1 MTAIPRI
8 EFMSELL
15 VFAGH
20 SVSLLLMSTRR
31 YSLKRSVVIWS
42 SVFAASAVFAAVAAT
57 VLTSYA
63 SLAGQ
68 VASLAM
74 CALVFLITSRG
85 NFLRNLFIFA
95 SYINFFL
102 FSIAISQALAFNFV
116 NSDPVAIIE
125 FRLILISVFCVVL
138 VYDIRP
144 AFLRAADNI
153 PSGWGAL
160 TVLVCI
166 FCGCLLSVAV
176 LSNMFLTF
184 DHQTLIMLVV
194 LLILMASAYIVIFK
208 TLSALSKEN
217 QKRQLEIEKKFLTH
231 QLSSFEQLEREE
243 RKYRHDFRHHNLLI
257 LEYAKNRD
265 CDAIIQYL
273 QEYEISA
280 EKKLGGKVCANLT
293 VNSIVTAFL
302 KQAQEQN
309 IRMTTDIRMREET
322 SVRDTDLV
330 AILANLLENAVKG
343 CLLSKDARWIDL
355 NILHKGN
362 KLIIQCRNSCAENLR
377 FSGGRP
383 QAVGRT
389 GIGITSITDA
399 AASYAGDTE
408 FFQEGEVFTGRILL
422 NDRAPSAK

>member
-1 MTAIPRI
+1 MTAMFRM
-8 EFMSELL
+8 ELTSALL

-20 SVSLLLMSTRR
+20 AASLFLMSLRR
-31 YSLKRSVVIWS
+31 YTFRRSVMIWAG
-42 SVFAASAVFAAVAAT
+42 VLGLSALLTVALLWLSPAEGF
-57 VLTSYA
+57 
-63 SLAGQ
+63 LAGQ
-68 VASLAM
+68 VASLAL
-74 CALVFLITSRG
+74 CAVVFLCTSRG

-102 FSIAISQALAFNFV
+102 FSIAASQALAFNFV
-116 NSDPVAIIE
+116 DGDPVAVIE
-125 FRLILISVFCVVL
+125 FRLILITVFCVVL

-144 AFLRAADNI
+144 AFLRAAENI
-153 PSGWGAL
+153 PQGWGAL
-160 TVLVCI
+160 TVLVCV

-176 LSNMFLTF
+176 MSNMFLTF
-184 DHQTLIMLVV
+184 TSQTLMMLVV
-194 LLILMASAYIVIFK
+194 LFVIMVSAYILIFK
-208 TLSALSKEN
+208 TIGALSKEN
-217 QKRQLEIEKKFLTH
+217 QKRQLEMEKKFLTH

-273 QEYEISA
+273 QEYEITA

-302 KQAQEQN
+302 KQAQERN
-309 IRMTTDIRMREET
+309 IRMTTDIRMRKET
-322 SVRDTDLV
+322 AVRDTDLV

-343 CLLSKDARWIDL
+343 CLLSEGEHWIDL
-355 NILHKGN
+355 TIVHKGG
-362 KLIIQCRNSCAENLR
+362 KLIIQCRNSCAGDLR

-383 QAVGRT
+383 QASGRV
-389 GIGITSITDA
+389 GIGITSIADA

-408 FFQEGEVFTGRILL
+408 FFQEGSVFTGRILL
-422 NDRAPSAK
+422 NDRESSAN